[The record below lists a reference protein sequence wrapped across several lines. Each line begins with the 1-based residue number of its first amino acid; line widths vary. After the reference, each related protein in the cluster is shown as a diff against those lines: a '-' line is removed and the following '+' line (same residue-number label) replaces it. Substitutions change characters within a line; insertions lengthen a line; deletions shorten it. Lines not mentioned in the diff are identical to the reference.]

1 MRMTA
6 GTDLQKQIRQLVA
19 AALAEDHAEADATTQ
34 AVVPSNA
41 MARATILARETGIL
55 SGCEYAETAFVLC
68 DPSLELSWLAHNGS
82 KVQPGQTVM
91 TCSGSATAILA
102 AERTA
107 LNFLQQLSG
116 VATLTAQ
123 AVARA
128 GSVKVLDTRKTVPGL
143 RDAQKAA
150 VVHGGGVN
158 QRRDLEDELL
168 LKENHFAL
176 SGLSYAATV
185 EKAVAESKGRV
196 VGIEAESLEQAD
208 LALAA
213 GASYVL
219 LDNFRGEELR
229 TAIRF
234 LHSKYPQ
241 AELEASG
248 GFTIAQ
254 LPILKDTGV
263 DRVSMGSL
271 THSVSSLDL
280 SLLLEAV

>member
-6 GTDLQKQIRQLVA
+6 GMTLQQQMRQLVA
-19 AALAEDHAEADATTQ
+19 AALVEDHASADATTL
-34 AVVPSNA
+34 AVVPA
-41 MARATILARETGIL
+41 AALAKATILARAPGVL
-55 SGCEYAETAFVLC
+55 SGCQFAETAFLLC
-68 DPSLELSWLAHNGS
+68 DDSLEISWFAHDGS
-82 KVQPGQTVM
+82 RVEPGDLVL
-91 TCSGSATAILA
+91 TCTGSATAILA
-102 AERTA
+102 AERVA

-116 VATLTAQ
+116 VATLTSQ

-128 GSVKVLDTRKTVPGL
+128 GTVKVLDTRKTVPGL

-150 VVHGGGVN
+150 VVHGGGIN

-176 SGLSYAATV
+176 SGLGYAETV
-185 EKAVAESKGRV
+185 AKAVAAAAGRV
-196 VGIEAESLEQAD
+196 VGVEAETLEQAEM
-208 LALAA
+208 ALAG

-219 LDNFRGEELR
+219 LDNFRGETLR
-229 TAIRF
+229 QTIRI
-234 LHSKYPQ
+234 LHAKYPH

-254 LPILKDTGV
+254 LPILEGTGV

-271 THSVSSLDL
+271 THSVCALDL
-280 SLLLEAV
+280 SLLLEPR

>member
-1 MRMTA
+1 MDDQA
-6 GTDLQKQIRQLVA
+6 QIRSLVA
-19 AALAEDHAEADATTQ
+19 AAMAEDHTAADATTL
-34 AVVPSNA
+34 AVVPA
-41 MARATILARETGIL
+41 TARAKATILARAPGVL
-55 SGCEYAETAFVLC
+55 SGCRFAQAAFALS
-68 DPSLELSWLAHNGS
+68 DPELEQTWFFEDASQVA
-82 KVQPGQTVM
+82 PGDLVM
-91 TCSGSATAILA
+91 TCSGLATAILA
-102 AERTA
+102 AERVA

-128 GSVKVLDTRKTVPGL
+128 GAVKVLDTRKTVPGL

-176 SGLSYAATV
+176 SGLGYAETV
-185 EKAVAESKGRV
+185 EKAVTAAQGRV
-196 VGIEAESLEQAD
+196 VGIEAETLEQAD

-219 LDNFRGEELR
+219 LDNFRAEELR
-229 TAIRF
+229 RAVQC
-234 LHSKYPQ
+234 LHAKYPH
-241 AELEASG
+241 AEIEASG
-248 GFTIAQ
+248 GFTVGQ
-254 LPILKDTGV
+254 LPLLEGSGV

>member
-1 MRMTA
+1 MHMTA
-6 GTDLQKQIRQLVA
+6 ETDVQQQIRQLVA
-19 AALAEDHAEADATTQ
+19 TALAEDHASADATTR
-34 AVVPSNA
+34 AVVPSSA
-41 MARATILARETGIL
+41 QAKASILAREPGVL
-55 SGCEYAETAFVLC
+55 SGCLYAEMAFTLC
-68 DPSLELSWLAHNGS
+68 DPSLELTWQAHDGNAV
-82 KVQPGQTVM
+82 KPGDQVM

-102 AERTA
+102 AERVA

-123 AVARA
+123 AVLRA

-176 SGLSYAATV
+176 SGLGYAETV
-185 EKAVAESKGRV
+185 QKAVAAAAGRV
-196 VGIEAESLEQAD
+196 VGIEAETIEQAE

-229 TAIRF
+229 SAIRF
-234 LHSKYPQ
+234 LHAKFPH

-248 GFTIAQ
+248 GFTVAQ
-254 LPILKDTGV
+254 LPVLEGTGV

-271 THSVSSLDL
+271 THSVASLDL
-280 SLLLEAV
+280 SLLLEPV

>member
-1 MRMTA
+1 MTA
-6 GTDLQKQIRQLVA
+6 GTDLQQQIRQLVA
-19 AALAEDHAEADATTQ
+19 AALVEDHAHADATTR
-34 AVVPSNA
+34 AVVPTEA
-41 MARATILARETGIL
+41 QARATILARQTGVL
-55 SGCEYAETAFVLC
+55 SGCEYAETAFALC

-82 KVQPGQTVM
+82 QVEPGDIVM
-91 TCSGSATAILA
+91 TCVGSACAILA

-128 GSVKVLDTRKTVPGL
+128 GKVKVLDTRKTVPGL

-176 SGLSYAATV
+176 SGLSYADTV
-185 EKAVAESKGRV
+185 LKAVAGSEGRV
-196 VGIEAESLEQAD
+196 VGIEAENLEQAE

-219 LDNFRGEELR
+219 LDNFHGEELR
-229 TAIRF
+229 GAIRH
-234 LHSKYPQ
+234 LHAKFPH

-248 GFTIAQ
+248 GFTVGQ
-254 LPILKDTGV
+254 LPILEGTGV

-280 SLLLEAV
+280 SLLLEAL

>member
-19 AALAEDHAEADATTQ
+19 AALAEDHAEADATSL
-34 AVVPSNA
+34 AVVPENA
-41 MARATILARETGIL
+41 VARASILARETGVL

-68 DPSLELSWLAHNGS
+68 DPNLELSWLAHNGS
-82 KVQPGQTVM
+82 KVESGQTVM
-91 TCSGSATAILA
+91 SCEGSARAILA

-123 AVARA
+123 AVMRA

-158 QRRDLEDELL
+158 QRRDLQDELL

-185 EKAVAESKGRV
+185 EKAVAESQGRV
-196 VGIEAESLEQAD
+196 VGIEAETLEQAES
-208 LALAA
+208 ALAA

-229 TAIRF
+229 AAIRI
-234 LHSKYPQ
+234 LHAKFPQ

-248 GFTIAQ
+248 GFTVAQ
-254 LPILKDTGV
+254 LPILEGTGV

-280 SLLLEAV
+280 SLLLEAL